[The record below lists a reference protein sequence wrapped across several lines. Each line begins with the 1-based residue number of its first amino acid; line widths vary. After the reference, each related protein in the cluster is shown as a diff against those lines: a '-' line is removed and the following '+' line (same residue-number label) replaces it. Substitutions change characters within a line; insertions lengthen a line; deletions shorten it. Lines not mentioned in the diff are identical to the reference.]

1 MSAAPLQPLP
11 LRKLAPGAR
20 VRVIA
25 PSSPFPREDFERGLE
40 RLRARYDVHVDAGI
54 FEQRGYL
61 AGDDARRARE
71 LRAAI
76 ADDAADA
83 IFAARGGY
91 GATRVLE
98 HVDLSA
104 LARRPKLLAGFSDIS
119 ALHAS
124 WARAGLG
131 SLHAPMIAALGRSGD
146 ALAARFI
153 AAVEGAT
160 PERLDNLETIA
171 PGRARGVLF
180 GGNLAVLTAL
190 IGTPYLPPLDGCV
203 LFLEDVG
210 ERPYR
215 VDRMLTQWLH
225 AGLLHRPCAI
235 VLGAFSDCNA
245 NPDGVQVEHVLQER
259 LGTLGIP
266 VLAGI
271 PAGHV
276 DDNLE
281 LPLGA
286 LCEVDAAR
294 GSIALETR
302 WI

>member
-1 MSAAPLQPLP
+1 MSAHAPPRP

-25 PSSPFPREDFERGLE
+25 PSSPFPRDDFERGIA
-40 RLRARYDVHVDAGI
+40 RLRARYDVHVDEAI
-54 FEQRGYL
+54 FEQHGYL
-61 AGDDARRARE
+61 AGDDARRAAE

-76 ADDAADA
+76 ADDTADA

-91 GATRVLE
+91 GATRLLE
-98 HVDLSA
+98 HVDLAA
-104 LARRPKLLAGFSDIS
+104 LAHRPKLLAGFSDIS
-119 ALHAS
+119 ALHAL
-124 WARAGLG
+124 WACAGLG
-131 SLHAPMIAALGRSGD
+131 SLHAPMIAALGRAGD
-146 ALAARFI
+146 ALAMRFI

-160 PERLDNLETIA
+160 PQALDNLETIA

-190 IGTPYLPPLDGCV
+190 IGTPYLPPLEGCV

-215 VDRMLTQWLH
+215 VDRMLTQWRH
-225 AGLLHRPCAI
+225 AGLLVKPCAI
-235 VLGAFSDCNA
+235 VLGAFSDCDA
-245 NPDGVQVEHVLQER
+245 NPDGVRIEHVLHER
-259 LGTLGIP
+259 LGALGVP
-266 VLAGI
+266 VLSGI

-286 LCEVDAAR
+286 LCEVDAER
-294 GSIALETR
+294 GRIAFDTR
-302 WI
+302 WT

>member
-1 MSAAPLQPLP
+1 MSTALP
-11 LRKLAPGAR
+11 LRRLEPGRR

-25 PSSPFPREDFERGLE
+25 PSSPFPRVDFERGLL
-40 RLRARYDVHVDAGI
+40 RLRQRYDVQFDPTI
-54 FEQRGYL
+54 FDRHGYL
-61 AGDDARRARE
+61 AGGDTRRAAE

-76 ADDAADA
+76 DDADTAA

-91 GATRVLE
+91 GATR
-98 HVDLSA
+98 
-104 LARRPKLLAGFSDIS
+104 LLADVDIERLAQQPRLLVGFSDIT
-119 ALHAS
+119 ALHAR
-124 WARAGLG
+124 WAQAGLG
-131 SLHAPMIAALGRSGD
+131 SLHAPMIAGLGRSSD

-153 AAVEGAT
+153 AALEGAT
-160 PERLDNLETIA
+160 RDFVDGLDVIA
-171 PGRARGVLF
+171 AGRARGVLL

-215 VDRMLTQWLH
+215 IDRMLTHWWH
-225 AGLLHRPCAI
+225 AGLLHKPSAI
-235 VLGAFSDCNA
+235 VLGAFTDCAPNE
-245 NPDGVQVEHVLQER
+245 DGVQVEHVLRER

-294 GSIALETR
+294 GSISLETR

>member
-1 MSAAPLQPLP
+1 MSAARLQALP
-11 LRKLAPGAR
+11 LRRLAPGAR

-25 PSSPFPREDFERGLE
+25 PSSPFPRADFERGLE

-54 FEQRGYL
+54 FERHGYL

-76 ADDAADA
+76 ADDTADA

-98 HVDLSA
+98 HVDVAA

-131 SLHAPMIAALGRSGD
+131 SLHAPMIAVLGRSGD

-160 PERLDNLETIA
+160 PQQLDGLQTIT

-225 AGLLHRPCAI
+225 AGLLHKPCAI

-266 VLAGI
+266 VLAGV